1 MKVVADTGPLVAAAN
16 RRDHAH
22 GLAAALVT
30 QLGRDLLVPDPVLVE
45 VDQLLRTRVSAQ
57 AARLFLHAVAIGEHT
72 VAFLSP
78 GLLRRAV
85 EIDARFADLDLG
97 LADTAVMA
105 CAERHD
111 APILTFD
118 FADFRAAPPPTGY
131 WRLIVDEAR
140 YADATQSR
148 PT

>member
-1 MKVVADTGPLVAAAN
+1 LKVVADTGPLVAAAN

-22 GLAAALVT
+22 SLAATLVT

-45 VDQLLRTRVSAQ
+45 VDQLLRTRVSSR
-57 AARLFLHAVAIGEHT
+57 AARLFLRAVAVGQHT

-85 EIDARFADLDLG
+85 EIDMRFADLDLG

-111 APILTFD
+111 LPILTFD
-118 FADFRAAPPPTGY
+118 FAHFRAAQPQSGY
-131 WRLIVDEAR
+131 WRLIIDEAR
-140 YADATQSR
+140 YADATR
-148 PT
+148 T